1 MILRFF
7 AFLYYGDRYRSPMKD
22 LLNRYMATNR
32 RLQKQD
38 ETDLRQIVMKTT
50 KTILEGIGNK
60 AFRPERAVNA
70 AVVDSLMVGITKRL
84 ITKGDVKDKEAS

>member
-1 MILRFF
+1 
-7 AFLYYGDRYRSPMKD
+7 
-22 LLNRYMATNR
+22 
-32 RLQKQD
+32 
-38 ETDLRQIVMKTT
+38 MKTT

-60 AFRPERAVNA
+60 AFRPELAVNA